1 VFIPYSAPI
10 GPLSLSDRLALQRTR
25 LANERTLLTYV
36 RTTLALVGFGLA
48 LIQFHP
54 ERGGRLGYTALA
66 SAGVVLAVG
75 IVRFRVH
82 RRQLVACQFDELP
95 TPRPGGVSPQV
106 TAKL

>member
-1 VFIPYSAPI
+1 MPASAPNS
-10 GPLSLSDRLALQRTR
+10 PLSLTDQLALQRTR

-66 SAGVVLAVG
+66 SAGIVLVVGLL
-75 IVRFRVH
+75 RFRVH
-82 RRQLVACQFDELP
+82 RRQLAACQYEETHALAASEN
-95 TPRPGGVSPQV
+95 V
-106 TAKL
+106 KL